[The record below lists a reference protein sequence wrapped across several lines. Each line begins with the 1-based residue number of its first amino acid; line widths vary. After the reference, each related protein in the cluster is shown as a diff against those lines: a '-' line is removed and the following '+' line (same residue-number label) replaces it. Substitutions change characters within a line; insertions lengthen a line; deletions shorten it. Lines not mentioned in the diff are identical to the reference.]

1 MIRLN
6 EGGEVRG
13 AALQPGVQA
22 EVLMRQHGRMHLTVS
37 SEYYKYCVVFESFLL
52 SFRIMQLNSPFP
64 KSFSLSELNP
74 KCYIQRLFAFT

>member
-6 EGGEVRG
+6 EGWKVRG

-22 EVLMRQHGRMHLTVS
+22 EVLMRQPRRMYLTVG
-37 SEYYKYCVVFESFLL
+37 SEYYKYCVVFESFFL
-52 SFRIMQLNSPFP
+52 SFWIMQLNSPFS

-74 KCYIQRLFAFT
+74 KCYIQSLFAFT